1 MIYSTT
7 FFKIFPIYFGNLKIR
22 KVTDRVAYNNRMV
35 VFSISTCI
43 SSCKYN
49 YYMGQIHLRQWT
61 YPIAVCKA
69 HWRVWKSHVLKYLYV
84 FLSLLEFQ
92 LPPIFLPIELSY
104 CIIAMH
110 LNGSFPPI
118 VFPKSFAP
126 IDNKPL
132 AKNFFPTPEKILPV
146 PKKILP
152 TPKWLIR

>member
-1 MIYSTT
+1 M
-7 FFKIFPIYFGNLKIR
+7 
-22 KVTDRVAYNNRMV
+22 
-35 VFSISTCI
+35 
-43 SSCKYN
+43 
-49 YYMGQIHLRQWT
+49 RQRT
-61 YPIAVCKA
+61 HPIANCKA

-132 AKNFFPTPEKILPV
+132 AKNFFPTPEKIRPV

-152 TPKWLIR
+152 TPQWLIRPDCFLSFICPH